1 MLAHGDHG
9 FPLATAWGASCL
21 CKYGAPFKQ
30 TVVAL
35 GAEGTSV
42 LKPSKGACSS
52 MMIHLGLLPLQLR
65 PLTNVCSKNKHRH
78 R

>member
-42 LKPSKGACSS
+42 LKP
-52 MMIHLGLLPLQLR
+52 L
-65 PLTNVCSKNKHRH
+65 
-78 R
+78 